1 MALCKD
7 AAECGR
13 SGDERLSKRRA
24 LPGDSQR
31 AVEAGEVIFRQGEKG
46 IDLFVIQSGSV
57 EISRGG
63 GAHRTVMATLRQGD
77 FFGEMSVLES
87 MPRDADAVAVER
99 TELLVITQGGLLIRL
114 RRDPT
119 FAVEMLHKLSGRVRA
134 LNEQVDQERP
144 S

>member
-1 MALCKD
+1 VIGKPK
-7 AAECGR
+7 
-13 SGDERLSKRRA
+13 SQ
-24 LPGDSQR
+24 PGDSQR
-31 AVEAGEVIFRQGEKG
+31 TVEAGELVFRRGEKG
-46 IDLFVIQSGSV
+46 IEMFVIQSGVV
-57 EISRGG
+57 EISRGEDE
-63 GAHRTVMATLRQGD
+63 HRTVMATLRQGD

-87 MPRDADAVAVER
+87 MPRDADAVAVAR

-134 LNEQVDQERP
+134 LNQLVEGDEP

>member
-1 MALCKD
+1 MTRKD
-7 AAECGR
+7 
-13 SGDERLSKRRA
+13 KA

-31 AVEAGEVIFRQGEKG
+31 TVEAGEVIFRQGEKG
-46 IDLFVIQSGSV
+46 IDLFVIQTGIV
-57 EISRGG
+57 EISRGE
-63 GAHRTVMATLRQGD
+63 GAQRAVMATLRQGD

-87 MPRDADAVAVER
+87 MPRDADAVALTR

-119 FAVEMLHKLSGRVRA
+119 FAIEMLHKLSGRVRA
-134 LNEQVDQERP
+134 LNQQVERDKP

>member
-1 MALCKD
+1 MGKP
-7 AAECGR
+7 
-13 SGDERLSKRRA
+13 KA

-31 AVEAGEVIFRQGEKG
+31 SIGAGETIFRRGDKG
-46 IDLFVIQSGSV
+46 SELFVIQSGTV
-57 EISRGG
+57 EISRGEG
-63 GAHRTVMATLRQGD
+63 EHRTVMATLRQGA

-87 MPRDADAVAVER
+87 MPRDADAVAVTD

-119 FAVEMLHKLSGRVRA
+119 FALEMLHQLSGRVRV
-134 LNEQVDQERP
+134 LNKMVDPDAP

>member
-1 MALCKD
+1 MA
-7 AAECGR
+7 GR
-13 SGDERLSKRRA
+13 HRA
-24 LPGDSQR
+24 IPGDSQR
-31 AVEAGEVIFRQGEKG
+31 TVEAGEVIFHQGEKG
-46 IDLFVIQSGSV
+46 IDLFVIQSGTV
-57 EISRGG
+57 EISRGE
-63 GAHRTVMATLRQGD
+63 GAQRTVMATLREGD

-87 MPRDADAVAVER
+87 MPRDADAVAVTR

-134 LNEQVDQERP
+134 LNEMVERGRP

>member
-1 MALCKD
+1 M
-7 AAECGR
+7 
-13 SGDERLSKRRA
+13 SKRRA

-31 AVEAGEVIFRQGEKG
+31 TVEAGEVIFRQGEKG
-46 IDLFVIQSGSV
+46 IDLFVIQSGTV
-57 EISRGG
+57 EISRGQG
-63 GAHRTVMATLRQGD
+63 EQRTVMATLRQGD

-87 MPRDADAVAVER
+87 MPRDADAVAVSR

-134 LNEQVDQERP
+134 LNQQVELDRP

>member
-1 MALCKD
+1 VTRKD
-7 AAECGR
+7 
-13 SGDERLSKRRA
+13 KA

-31 AVEAGEVIFRQGEKG
+31 TVEAGEVIFRQGEKG
-46 IDLFVIQSGSV
+46 IDLFVIQTGIV
-57 EISRGG
+57 EISRGE
-63 GAHRTVMATLRQGD
+63 GAQRAVMATLRQGD

-87 MPRDADAVAVER
+87 MPRDADAVALTR

-119 FAVEMLHKLSGRVRA
+119 FAIEMLHKLSGRVRA
-134 LNEQVDQERP
+134 LNQQVERDKP